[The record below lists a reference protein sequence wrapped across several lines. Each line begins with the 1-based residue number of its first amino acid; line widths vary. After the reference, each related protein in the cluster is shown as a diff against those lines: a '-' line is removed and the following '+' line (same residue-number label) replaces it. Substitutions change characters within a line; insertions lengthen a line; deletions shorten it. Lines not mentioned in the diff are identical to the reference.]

1 MTNLLYKREEK
12 VKQMTKVAE
21 FTEAGAVTYLLSL
34 KTARFNHACSKFV
47 TDTDDL
53 RPEEMPRH

>member
-12 VKQMTKVAE
+12 VKRMTKVAE

-34 KTARFNHACSKFV
+34 KTARFNHTCSKFV
-47 TDTDDL
+47 TDT
-53 RPEEMPRH
+53 